1 MIIVPI
7 FVFLMVDEPKKNN
20 MKKIKILAIPVL
32 FILFLS
38 SCASVNVLSD
48 YDRQT
53 DFKEYKSY
61 AFYKTGIDRA
71 QISDLDKK
79 RILRAIETEMD
90 SLGFVKSDK
99 PDILVSIFT
108 NERVEV
114 DVYNGYGYGYGYGW
128 GWGWPGYYGYY
139 NPYWGPGYYGNNV
152 STRTEGSLYIDLIDT
167 EKKELV
173 WQGRGVGTLNTTKN
187 IEKKEKRIRQ
197 FVSQILQQYPPEA
210 IAAN

>member
-1 MIIVPI
+1 
-7 FVFLMVDEPKKNN
+7 
-20 MKKIKILAIPVL
+20 MKKIKIIAVPIL

-53 DFKEYKSY
+53 DFTKYKSY

-90 SLGFVKSDK
+90 SLGFVKSDQ
-99 PDILVSIFT
+99 PDLLVSIFT

-114 DVYNGYGYGYGYGW
+114 DVYNGYGYGYGW

-139 NPYWGPGYYGNNV
+139 NPYFWGPGYYGNNV

-167 EKKELV
+167 AKKELV
-173 WQGRGVGTLNTTKN
+173 WQGRGVGTLNNIKN

-197 FVSQILQQYPPEA
+197 FVSQILQQYPPEVLV
-210 IAAN
+210 AN

>member
-1 MIIVPI
+1 
-7 FVFLMVDEPKKNN
+7 MVDEPKIFSG
-20 MKKIKILAIPVL
+20 MKKIKIVVVPVL
-32 FILFLS
+32 FILFLT

-53 DFKEYKSY
+53 DFTAYKSY

-90 SLGFVKSDK
+90 SLGFVKSEE
-99 PDILVSIFT
+99 PDLLVSIFT

-114 DVYNGYGYGYGYGW
+114 DVYGPAWGYGWGWGW
-128 GWGWPGYYGYY
+128 GWGWPGYY
-139 NPYWGPGYYGNNV
+139 NPYFWGPGYYGNNV
-152 STRTEGSLYIDLIDT
+152 STRTEGSLYIDLIDA

-173 WQGRGVGTLNTTKN
+173 WQGRGVGTLNNVKN
-187 IEKKEKRIRQ
+187 IEKKEKRIRE
-197 FVSQILQQYPPEA
+197 FVSQIMRQFPPEA
-210 IAAN
+210 MAEN

>member
-1 MIIVPI
+1 
-7 FVFLMVDEPKKNN
+7 
-20 MKKIKILAIPVL
+20 MKKVKIVAIPVL

-61 AFYKTGIDRA
+61 AFYKTGIDKA

-114 DVYNGYGYGYGYGW
+114 DVYNGYGYGYGW
-128 GWGWPGYYGYY
+128 GRGWPGYYGYY
-139 NPYWGPGYYGNNV
+139 NPYFWGPGYYGNNV

-167 EKKELV
+167 AKKELV
-173 WQGRGVGTLNTTKN
+173 WQGRGVGTLNSTKN

>member
-1 MIIVPI
+1 
-7 FVFLMVDEPKKNN
+7 
-20 MKKIKILAIPVL
+20 MKKIKIIAVPIL

-53 DFKEYKSY
+53 DFTAYKSY

-99 PDILVSIFT
+99 PDLLISIFT

-114 DVYNGYGYGYGYGW
+114 DVYNGWGYGW

-139 NPYWGPGYYGNNV
+139 NPYFWGPGYYGNNV
-152 STRTEGSLYIDLIDT
+152 STRTEGSLYIDFIDAT
-167 EKKELV
+167 RKELV
-173 WQGRGVGTLNTTKN
+173 WQGRGVGTLNNMKN

-197 FVSQILQQYPPEA
+197 FVSQILQQYPPEV

>member
-1 MIIVPI
+1 
-7 FVFLMVDEPKKNN
+7 
-20 MKKIKILAIPVL
+20 MKKIKIVAIPVL

-38 SCASVNVLSD
+38 SCASVSVLSD

-114 DVYNGYGYGYGYGW
+114 DVYNGWGYGYGW
-128 GWGWPGYYGYY
+128 GWGWGWPGYY
-139 NPYWGPGYYGNNV
+139 NPYFWGPGYYGNNV

-167 EKKELV
+167 AKKELV

-197 FVSQILQQYPPEA
+197 FVSQILQQYPPEV

>member
-1 MIIVPI
+1 
-7 FVFLMVDEPKKNN
+7 MVDEPKIFSG
-20 MKKIKILAIPVL
+20 MKKIKLVVVPVL
-32 FILFLS
+32 FILFLT

-53 DFKEYKSY
+53 DFTAYKSY

-90 SLGFVKSDK
+90 SLGFVKSEE
-99 PDILVSIFT
+99 PDLLVSIFT

-114 DVYNGYGYGYGYGW
+114 DVYGPAWGYGWGWGW
-128 GWGWPGYYGYY
+128 GWGWPGYY
-139 NPYWGPGYYGNNV
+139 NPYFWGPGYYGNNV
-152 STRTEGSLYIDLIDT
+152 STRTEGSLYIDLIDA

-173 WQGRGVGTLNTTKN
+173 WQGRGVGTLNNVKN
-187 IEKKEKRIRQ
+187 IEKKEKRIRE
-197 FVSQILQQYPPEA
+197 FVSQIMRQFPPEA
-210 IAAN
+210 MAEN

>member
-1 MIIVPI
+1 
-7 FVFLMVDEPKKNN
+7 MVDEPKIFSG
-20 MKKIKILAIPVL
+20 MKKIKLVVVPVL
-32 FILFLS
+32 FILFLT

-53 DFKEYKSY
+53 DFTAYKSY

-90 SLGFVKSDK
+90 SLGFVKSEE
-99 PDILVSIFT
+99 PDLLVSIFT

-114 DVYNGYGYGYGYGW
+114 DVYGPAWGYGWGWGW
-128 GWGWPGYYGYY
+128 GWGWPGYY
-139 NPYWGPGYYGNNV
+139 NPYFWGPGYYGNNV
-152 STRTEGSLYIDLIDT
+152 STRTEGSLYIDLIDA

-173 WQGRGVGTLNTTKN
+173 WQGRGVGTLNNTKN
-187 IEKKEKRIRQ
+187 IEKKEKRIRE
-197 FVSQILQQYPPEA
+197 FVSQIMRQFPPEA
-210 IAAN
+210 MAEN

>member
-1 MIIVPI
+1 MKKLKIIAVPI
-7 FVFLMVDEPKKNN
+7 
-20 MKKIKILAIPVL
+20 L

-53 DFKEYKSY
+53 DFTAYKSY

-90 SLGFVKSDK
+90 SLGFIKSDE
-99 PDILVSIFT
+99 PDLLISIFT

-114 DVYNGYGYGYGYGW
+114 DVYNGWGYGYGW
-128 GWGWPGYYGYY
+128 GWGWG
-139 NPYWGPGYYGNNV
+139 
-152 STRTEGSLYIDLIDT
+152 
-167 EKKELV
+167 
-173 WQGRGVGTLNTTKN
+173 
-187 IEKKEKRIRQ
+187 
-197 FVSQILQQYPPEA
+197 
-210 IAAN
+210 

>member
-1 MIIVPI
+1 
-7 FVFLMVDEPKKNN
+7 
-20 MKKIKILAIPVL
+20 MKKIKIIAVPIL

-53 DFKEYKSY
+53 DFTKYKSY

-90 SLGFVKSDK
+90 SLGFVKSDQ
-99 PDILVSIFT
+99 PDLLVSIFT

-114 DVYNGYGYGYGYGW
+114 DVYNGYGYGYGW

-139 NPYWGPGYYGNNV
+139 NPYFWGPGYYGNNV

-167 EKKELV
+167 AKKELV
-173 WQGRGVGTLNTTKN
+173 WQGRGVGTLNNIKN

-210 IAAN
+210 IATN

>member
-7 FVFLMVDEPKKNN
+7 FLFLMVDEPKNII
-20 MKKIKILAIPVL
+20 MKKVKIVAIPVL

-61 AFYKTGIDRA
+61 AFYKTGIDKA

-114 DVYNGYGYGYGYGW
+114 DVYNGYGYGYGW

-139 NPYWGPGYYGNNV
+139 NPYFWGPGYYGNNV

-167 EKKELV
+167 AKKELV
-173 WQGRGVGTLNTTKN
+173 WQGRGVGTLNSTKN